1 MTTKN
6 ILTTLFVS
14 LVLFGASRAQN
25 DATSKPVTPEEK
37 FLAVYTTAV
46 DNINLE
52 TMKALFLEYGNS
64 RYANQLVNGMDYEEI
79 LEVMKKSRLTPNIRI
94 CEKIN
99 KMKQTSFESHTPAD
113 LHIAIETVAE
123 YAIDE
128 IDKDDAERRQTIQ
141 LLRKRFDGLI
151 VASREVYETF
161 LIDHGYEPNDSGEV
175 VKAKPDTQAT
185 NEDEPDDGEGTNPLY
200 YVIPLLLLAI
210 GGVYYLLDSKMSNRF
225 ALYDSYEERLQML
238 EGELSSPR
246 DRDEVEED
254 LNALKSKLASLGPIL
269 KEYKSRI
276 EELEAHLDELE
287 RQPPE
292 PRQAPPAPSEPD
304 DAEAFA
310 PPAPETYDDEPED
323 EEEVNILPM
332 IIKYSDGPEVGGYFL
347 DYFLRSQK
355 THNSLYKISINP
367 SDPYA
372 ATLEIVE
379 DNPDAHR
386 IAINSPYGSLKP
398 ACQYD
403 SSPPQDA
410 SRIVQVAPGALKK
423 VEEQWQVVTKVEID
437 FE

>member
-1 MTTKN
+1 MTAKS
-6 ILTTLFVS
+6 IFVS
-14 LVLFGASRAQN
+14 IFLTLLIVGASRAQG
-25 DATSKPVTPEEK
+25 DATSNPVTPEEK

-79 LEVMKKSRLTPNIRI
+79 HEVMKKSRLTPNIRI

-128 IDKDDAERRQTIQ
+128 IDKEDAERRRTIQ

-161 LIDHGYEPNDSGEV
+161 LIDHGYEPNDSGKV

-185 NEDEPDDGEGTNPLY
+185 SADEEEDGEGTNPLY
-200 YVIPLLLLAI
+200 YVIPLILLAI
-210 GGVYYLLDSKMSNRF
+210 GGVYYFLDNKMSNRF

-238 EGELSSPR
+238 ESEVSSPR

-269 KEYKSRI
+269 KEYKTRI

-292 PRQAPPAPSEPD
+292 PRQAPPVAPSEP
-304 DAEAFA
+304 EEETFA
-310 PPAPETYDDEPED
+310 PAPETYDDESED

-367 SDPYA
+367 SDPHA

-410 SRIVQVAPGALKK
+410 ARIVQVAPGALKK